1 MSYRVLRQYT
11 LRFGYVRIKQ
21 EKRVCYLYKW
31 RNKKVPLH
39 SAKQQFY
46 VSNGTN
52 YINYANF
59 ILIVMTALW
68 SLPPLLYTIVGLM
81 V

>member
-1 MSYRVLRQYT
+1 MNYRVLRQHT
-11 LRFGYVRIKQ
+11 LRFGYVRIK
-21 EKRVCYLYKW
+21 EKRECYQHKQ

-46 VSNGTN
+46 VSNGTY

-59 ILIVMTALW
+59 ILMVITALW

>member
-1 MSYRVLRQYT
+1 MTVKVMSYRVLRQHT

-52 YINYANF
+52 YIYLAF
-59 ILIVMTALW
+59 FE
-68 SLPPLLYTIVGLM
+68 SLTINTP
-81 V
+81 

>member
-1 MSYRVLRQYT
+1 MSYRVLRQHT

-21 EKRVCYLYKW
+21 EKRERCQYKR

>member
-59 ILIVMTALW
+59 ILMIITALW

>member
-1 MSYRVLRQYT
+1 MNYRVLRQHT
-11 LRFGYVRIKQ
+11 LRFGYVHIK
-21 EKRVCYLYKW
+21 R
-31 RNKKVPLH
+31 RNESVINISEETKKVPLH
-39 SAKQQFY
+39 STKQKFY

-59 ILIVMTALW
+59 ILMVITALW

-81 V
+81 I

>member
-21 EKRVCYLYKW
+21 EKRERYHYKR

-46 VSNGTN
+46 FSNGTN

-59 ILIVMTALW
+59 ILMVITALC
-68 SLPPLLYTIVGLM
+68 SLPFLL
-81 V
+81 

>member
-1 MSYRVLRQYT
+1 M
-11 LRFGYVRIKQ
+11 
-21 EKRVCYLYKW
+21 
-31 RNKKVPLH
+31 N
-39 SAKQQFY
+39 
-46 VSNGTN
+46 NGTN

-59 ILIVMTALW
+59 ILMVITALW